1 MYVYIGGQQGGN
13 SKNKNANN
21 NGGRVDN
28 KITILTGQQ
37 VSESNVLDYMAA
49 IEQRAVD
56 IISEYLLT
64 NQTDVG
70 GNKYPTPGPTTPM
83 RQGRI
88 HIEVNESA
96 LVDDTDEFPM
106 GNAISDSSFMN
117 QNAND
122 PDSKPVDL
130 ASFKDRL
137 WNKRKNN
144 NSVSINSPNSGYGG
158 NGPNTANST
167 GGVTSPIGFGSPN
180 ASHNHSRSSFIG
192 HK

>member
-1 MYVYIGGQQGGN
+1 MRIIVGGQQGGN
-13 SKNKNANN
+13 SKGKNSNN
-21 NGGRVDN
+21 NAGRVDN

-88 HIEVNESA
+88 HIDVNESA
-96 LVDDTDEFPM
+96 LVDEIDDVPQ
-106 GNAISDSSFMN
+106 GNNAVLESSLLN
-117 QNAND
+117 QNVD
-122 PDSKPVDL
+122 PDSKPIDL

-144 NSVSINSPNSGYGG
+144 NSMSVSGPPSGYG
-158 NGPNTANST
+158 T
-167 GGVTSPIGFGSPN
+167 GGMGSPSGFGSPN
-180 ASHNHSRSSFIG
+180 SSHNHSRSNYGG